1 MNGVK
6 TARRTKVVATVG
18 PACNDEAGIRRLV
31 DAGTDV
37 IRLNC
42 SHLSTADLE
51 RMIRLVRSVDPTV
64 AVLVDIQGPKLR
76 YGGVERNLVVGES
89 HDFNVAEL
97 GIDVGGRG
105 IAPGHRILFDDG
117 RLEVRVTSVEG
128 EAVAGVVVRGGTLRV
143 KKGVNLPDTEVPGT
157 VLTAKDRDDLAVVG
171 SQGADL
177 VAISFVQR
185 AADVIAVRDIVGPE
199 PLLVAKIERP
209 QAVERLAE
217 ICGVADGVMAAR
229 GDLGVEMDFARLPAL
244 QKHIATVATQH
255 GVFSVCAT
263 EMLESMITASRPTR
277 AEVADVTGAVRD
289 GFDAVMLSAETA
301 VGADPARAVATMGD
315 ICGVAESDV
324 SLPALFAERN
334 PQRAAVTAA
343 ASALAKRVSAD
354 ALLSLTYTGHSAT
367 LLALCRPGAP
377 IIAATPSETVA
388 RQLRIVRGVSTVVAE
403 RASDVEVAI
412 ASALGEA
419 RRRHLVASGDHIVV
433 CASRLSPRSD
443 ADTIWLHTEP

>member
-1 MNGVK
+1 MNVVIS
-6 TARRTKVVATVG
+6 ARRTKIIATIG
-18 PACNDEAGIRRLV
+18 PSCNDEAGIRSLV
-31 DAGTDV
+31 AAGADAL
-37 IRLNC
+37 RLNC
-42 SHLSTADLE
+42 SHLSTADVA
-51 RMIRLVRSVDPTV
+51 RMIRLIRAVDDRI

-76 YGGVERNLVVGES
+76 YAGEERALVVG
-89 HDFNVAEL
+89 DKTRFLITEL
-97 GIDVGGRG
+97 GLEPGGRG

-117 RLEVRVTSVEG
+117 RLEMRVVSVTVD
-128 EAVAGVVVRGGTLRV
+128 AVSVDVVRAGRLRAN
-143 KKGVNLPDTEVPGT
+143 KGVNLPDTEVPGT
-157 VLTAKDRDDLAVVG
+157 VLTTKDRDDLAVVG
-171 SQGADL
+171 AEGADL

-185 AADVIAVRDIVGPE
+185 AADVTAVRDIVGPQ
-199 PLLVAKIERP
+199 PLLIAKIERP
-209 QAVERLAE
+209 QAIERLAE

-255 GVFSVCAT
+255 GVVSVCAT
-263 EMLESMITASRPTR
+263 EMLESMIGASRPTR

-301 VGADPARAVATMGD
+301 VGANPAHAVSTMGD
-315 ICGVAESDV
+315 ICLVAESDV
-324 SLPALFAERN
+324 SLPTLFAERN
-334 PQRAAVTAA
+334 PQKAAVTAA

-367 LLALCRPGAP
+367 LLALCRPSAP
-377 IIAATPSETVA
+377 IIAATPSDTVA
-388 RQLRIVRGVSTVVAE
+388 RQLRIVRGVASVVADRE
-403 RASDVEVAI
+403 SDVEVAI

-419 RRRHLVASGDHIVV
+419 RRHGLVSSGDHVVV